1 MKYLLDTNVLGELF
15 RGNLR
20 IRETL
25 SLVGLSNCHVSEVSL
40 AEILYGAY
48 KGGIERHIN
57 EVEYVKQHFTILPI
71 SPCLNDFGAIKY
83 DLEKRGNRIDNFDL
97 LIAAT
102 AITSDLTLVTHNT
115 KHFKCIP
122 GLTVIDWEQE

>member
-1 MKYLLDTNVLGELF
+1 MRYLLDTNVLIALTKEHQGVKQNAILA
-15 RGNLR
+15 
-20 IRETL
+20 
-25 SLVGLSNCHVSEVSL
+25 GLDNCSISEITL
-40 AEILYGAY
+40 AELLYGAY
-48 KGGIERHIN
+48 KGGFDRHQSEIAFFKDN
-57 EVEYVKQHFTILPI
+57 FKILPI
-71 SPCLNDFGAIKY
+71 GPCLNDFGKIKS
-83 DLEKRGNRIDNFDL
+83 EMWKKGKRIDNFDL